1 MGGHKL
7 SALVRR
13 GWLTSIAVLA
23 VVANACAPGPL
34 GSTAPT
40 DADALRTS
48 IEGVVETAAVP
59 AATPDTTTP
68 PASAA
73 TEAVIAPPPERM
85 EGHVDLRPPPRL
97 LQSKPTPAAGGTW
110 ALVIG
115 VNDYPGS
122 AYDLRSAVNDADDVD
137 RALGVLGVP
146 PERRLVLRDGQAT
159 RRTMLSSIDW
169 LVAHAGSDAV
179 AVLFF
184 AGHVRKLDH
193 DTEAMV
199 AADGAAVSD
208 AELARRL
215 QGMAARR
222 MWIGMAAC
230 YGGGFTEALA
240 PGRVLT
246 GAAAANERAYEN
258 SGFGRSYMV
267 EYMIRQGILEGRAPE
282 SVQSAFAYARDQL
295 NRDFPDRLPV
305 QVDRGSAPL
314 DLRPPGSAPPPPPP
328 KPKPAPSS
336 TTTTTPPPS
345 TNGGGGSQPPPP
357 KRCDTINSLLG
368 C

>member
-1 MGGHKL
+1 MM
-7 SALVRR
+7 
-13 GWLTSIAVLA
+13 SIAVLV

-40 DADALRTS
+40 DGEALRTS
-48 IEGVVETAAVP
+48 LGSVVDTAAVP
-59 AATPDTTTP
+59 AATPGTTTP
-68 PASAA
+68 PPSAA
-73 TEAVIAPPPERM
+73 EVVIAPPPEHM
-85 EGHVDLRPPPRL
+85 EGHVDLQAPPHL
-97 LQSKPTPAAGGTW
+97 LQARATPAAGGTW

-115 VNDYPGS
+115 VNDYPGA

-137 RALGVLGVP
+137 RALGALGVP

-199 AADGAAVSD
+199 AADGGVVSD

-215 QGMAARR
+215 RGLAAQR

-295 NRDFPDRLPV
+295 HRDFPDRLPV
-305 QVDRGSAPL
+305 QVDRGSSPL
-314 DLRPPGSAPPPPPP
+314 DLRPPGSAPPPP
-328 KPKPAPSS
+328 KPKPAPSTT

-345 TNGGGGSQPPPP
+345 DHGGGSQGGSEPPPP
-357 KRCDTINSLLG
+357 KRCDLLN
-368 C
+368 CVTLSS

>member
-1 MGGHKL
+1 M
-7 SALVRR
+7 
-13 GWLTSIAVLA
+13 TSIAVLA

-40 DADALRTS
+40 DGEALRTS
-48 IEGVVETAAVP
+48 LEGVVETAAAP

-68 PASAA
+68 PAP
-73 TEAVIAPPPERM
+73 AVEVAIAPPPEQM
-85 EGHVDLRPPPRL
+85 DGHVDLRPPPRL

-137 RALGVLGVP
+137 RALGALGVP

-169 LVAHAGSDAV
+169 LAAHAASDAV

-199 AADGAAVSD
+199 AADGAAVTD

-215 QGMAARR
+215 QGMAAQR

-295 NRDFPDRLPV
+295 SRDFPDRLPV
-305 QVDRGSAPL
+305 QLDRGNGPL
-314 DLRPPGSAPPPPPP
+314 DLRPPGVMPPP
-328 KPKPAPSS
+328 KPAK
-336 TTTTTPPPS
+336 TTTTTTAPPADKNS
-345 TNGGGGSQPPPP
+345 NDTTTSGSGGSGGQPTTTTTKKPCVQAP
-357 KRCDTINSLLG
+357 LLP

>member
-1 MGGHKL
+1 M
-7 SALVRR
+7 
-13 GWLTSIAVLA
+13 TSIAVLA

-34 GSTAPT
+34 GTTVPT
-40 DADALRTS
+40 DGEALRS
-48 IEGVVETAAVP
+48 SLDGVVETAAAP
-59 AATPDTTTP
+59 AAGPGTTTTTP
-68 PASAA
+68 AA
-73 TEAVIAPPPERM
+73 DEVAIAPPPERM
-85 EGHVDLRPPPRL
+85 EGRVDLRPPPRL
-97 LQSKPTPAAGGTW
+97 LQRKPTPAAGGTW

-146 PERRLVLRDGQAT
+146 PERRLVLRDGQAS
-159 RRTMLSSIDW
+159 RRNMLSSIDW

-199 AADGAAVSD
+199 GADGAAVTD

-246 GAAAANERAYEN
+246 GAAGANERAYEN

-295 NRDFPDRLPV
+295 GRDFPDRLPV
-305 QVDRGSAPL
+305 QVDRGSGPL
-314 DLRPPGSAPPPPPP
+314 DLRPPGVMPPP
-328 KPKPAPSS
+328 KPPKP
-336 TTTTTPPPS
+336 TTTTTAPPVDKKS
-345 TNGGGGSQPPPP
+345 NDTTTSGTGGSGGQPTTTTTRKP
-357 KRCDTINSLLG
+357 CVHAGLLP

>member
-1 MGGHKL
+1 M
-7 SALVRR
+7 
-13 GWLTSIAVLA
+13 TSIAVLA

-34 GSTAPT
+34 GSTVPT
-40 DADALRTS
+40 DGDALRTS
-48 IEGVVETAAVP
+48 LDGVVESAAVP
-59 AATPDTTTP
+59 AAGSPGATTP
-68 PASAA
+68 PAPTAA
-73 TEAVIAPPPERM
+73 TEVVIAPPPERM
-85 EGHVDLRPPPRL
+85 EGRVDLQPPPRL
-97 LQSKPTPAAGGTW
+97 LQTKVAPAAGGTW

-137 RALGVLGVP
+137 RALGALGVP
-146 PERRLVLRDGQAT
+146 PERRLVLRDGQAS
-159 RRTMLSSIDW
+159 RRNMLSSIDW
-169 LVAHAGSDAV
+169 LAAHAASDAV

-199 AADGAAVSD
+199 AADGASVTD

-215 QGMAARR
+215 QGMAANR

-246 GAAAANERAYEN
+246 GAAAADERAYEN

-267 EYMIRQGILEGRAPE
+267 EYMIRQGILEGRAPD

-295 NRDFPDRLPV
+295 SRDFPDRLPV
-305 QVDRGSAPL
+305 QLDRGSGPL
-314 DLRPPGSAPPPPPP
+314 DLRPPGVMPPP
-328 KPKPAPSS
+328 KPAKSTTTTTTAPVDKNSNDTTTSGSGGSGGQSS
-336 TTTTTPPPS
+336 TTTTTR
-345 TNGGGGSQPPPP
+345 
-357 KRCDTINSLLG
+357 RCSSVHALLP

>member
-1 MGGHKL
+1 M
-7 SALVRR
+7 
-13 GWLTSIAVLA
+13 
-23 VVANACAPGPL
+23 
-34 GSTAPT
+34 GSTPPT
-40 DADALRTS
+40 DADALRS
-48 IEGVVETAAVP
+48 SLDAVVETAALAPATTTSSAVP
-59 AATPDTTTP
+59 APTDV
-68 PASAA
+68 
-73 TEAVIAPPPERM
+73 VIAPPPEQM
-85 EGHVDLRPPPRL
+85 EGDTNLQPPPPL
-97 LQSKPTPAAGGTW
+97 LQSKGSPAAGGTW

-115 VNDYPGS
+115 VNDYPGT

-169 LVAHAGSDAV
+169 LAAHAGSDAV

-184 AGHVRKLDH
+184 AGHVRKLDG

-199 AADGAAVSD
+199 GADGASVTD

-215 QGMAARR
+215 QRMDARR

-246 GAAAANERAYEN
+246 GAAGANERAYEN

-267 EYMIRQGILEGRAPE
+267 EYMIRQGILEGRAPD

-295 NRDFPDRLPV
+295 SRDFPDRLPV
-305 QVDRGSAPL
+305 QIDKGSGPL
-314 DLRPPGSAPPPPPP
+314 DLRPPGAPPVESQPRP
-328 KPKPAPSS
+328 
-336 TTTTTPPPS
+336 TTTTTAPPPQQPPS
-345 TNGGGGSQPPPP
+345 GGGGNNGGGGTSSPPP
-357 KRCDTINSLLG
+357 KRCDTIKTLLG